1 MKIKKLFL
9 DEEEEEHLNLGLV
22 RLSKDLPAHE
32 LFYKINNLNEFKF
45 TRIKDITIYG
55 KYYRYNFSR
64 FEAYHHL
71 SKNCIQIISNK
82 SEVSYKIKE
91 QKELFNS
98 ESETRFLFNELTDV
112 DYLIKTSDFIDDFS
126 LILFPENSVFNIQT
140 FPLSSIDERHQLIK
154 YYE

>member
-9 DEEEEEHLNLGLV
+9 DKEEEEHLNLGLV

-55 KYYRYNFSR
+55 KYFQYNFSR